1 MSRYTI
7 ADFVSHLQGNFGS
20 DVTVSVANGK
30 IVLEDNNTGDSP
42 IALSLSE
49 NNEGGGSLDFGVM
62 DVAVAGRGVMQ
73 LTASAVGNDVKITHG
88 AYGATPG
95 FVVAYTAGGSD
106 GTAQLGITANT
117 YNGVDVAG
125 TIGGFAATGSGQ
137 QLVADAD
144 TSVEG
149 LHVSYTG
156 TTARAA
162 GNVTL
167 TVGTGALLERLM
179 DRYLDVGTGLLDV
192 KDDSMSDRVGRLES
206 RIFGMEARLDRRR
219 LTLIQR
225 FLNMEV
231 LVGMLQSQSAAIGSQ
246 LSVLTSSLSAI
257 KS

>member
-1 MSRYTI
+1 MSLYDSGGGPANVTAGDTISYTGVLTSGTVFASTFTVSDPATDTI
-7 ADFVSHLQGNFGS
+7 GDFISHLQGNFGS

-30 IVLEDNNTGDSP
+30 IVVEDNKTGDSP
-42 IALSLSE
+42 IALSLTE
-49 NNEGGGSLDFGVM
+49 NNEGAGSLDFGLM
-62 DVAVAGRGVMQ
+62 DVAVDGRGVMQ

-95 FVVAYTAGGSD
+95 FSVGYAAGGTD
-106 GTAQLGITANT
+106 GTAQLGITATT

-144 TSVEG
+144 TAVEG

-162 GNVTL
+162 GDVTL

-179 DRYLDVGTGLLDV
+179 SQYLDSGTGLLDV
-192 KDDSMSDRVGRLES
+192 KDDSLNDRVGRLEL
-206 RIFGMEARLDRRR
+206 RIFGMEA
-219 LTLIQR
+219 LIPG
-225 FLNMEV
+225 NC
-231 LVGMLQSQSAAIGSQ
+231 
-246 LSVLTSSLSAI
+246 
-257 KS
+257 